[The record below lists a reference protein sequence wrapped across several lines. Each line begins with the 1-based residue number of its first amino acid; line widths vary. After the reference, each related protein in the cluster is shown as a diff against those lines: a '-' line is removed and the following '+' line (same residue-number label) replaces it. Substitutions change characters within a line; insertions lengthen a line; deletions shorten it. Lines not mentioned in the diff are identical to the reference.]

1 MGEVIDLDA
10 LVPESRI
17 VKIGGKEIEIPPP
30 KTQQV
35 MELGVLGQS
44 MQGVDPK
51 NVTEVTEMYNKMSDI
66 ICKIVPD
73 LSGIDLVPEQ
83 VIALFEIITEMA
95 TPKNATELAKRGI
108 DTNTP
113 KAP

>member
-17 VKIGGKEIEIPPP
+17 VKIGGREIEILPP

-35 MELGVLGQS
+35 MQLGVLGQS
-44 MQGVDPK
+44 MQGIDPK
-51 NVTEVTEMYNKMSDI
+51 NVTEVTEMYTKMSEM
-66 ICKIVPD
+66 ICTVVPD
-73 LSGIDLVPEQ
+73 LAEVALVPEQ
-83 VIALFEIITEMA
+83 VLALFEIITDMS